1 MCLSKSA
8 TLCSY
13 KVLLQVFKERETVL
27 KATYAVHQSL
37 LLTIV
42 EMLFDTP
49 CGVHQIG
56 RGLGSLQ
63 FAAYLLAVLW
73 SS

>member
-13 KVLLQVFKERETVL
+13 RVLLQVFKERETVL
-27 KATYAVHQSL
+27 TATYAVHQFL

-42 EMLFDTP
+42 ELLFDTP

-56 RGLGSLQ
+56 H
-63 FAAYLLAVLW
+63 LAD
-73 SS
+73 